1 MSKLAW
7 VGAALIS
14 VVGANASIRLGED
27 GREYPN
33 EIFHP
38 AGHLLTEK
46 VTDTYARRCAL
57 SFPFHY

>member
-14 VVGANASIRLGED
+14 VVGVNASVGPGQDDRK
-27 GREYPN
+27 YPN

-46 VTDTYARRCAL
+46 VTETYARRGA
-57 SFPFHY
+57 S

>member
-7 VGAALIS
+7 VGAALVSI
-14 VVGANASIRLGED
+14 VGANASVHLDQDR
-27 GREYPN
+27 RKYPN

-46 VTDTYARRCAL
+46 VTDTYARRGA
-57 SFPFHY
+57 S